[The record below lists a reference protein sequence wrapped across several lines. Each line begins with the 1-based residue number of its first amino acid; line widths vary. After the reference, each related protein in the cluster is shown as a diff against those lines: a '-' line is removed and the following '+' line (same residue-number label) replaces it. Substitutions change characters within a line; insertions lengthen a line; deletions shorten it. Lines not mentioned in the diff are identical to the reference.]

1 MENSSPSPT
10 SAASPITFPPD
21 AFSPGATILTL
32 VGGLLILFGVIIMGG
47 VIWIALHGL
56 DTAAMQRSLIGL
68 FGIELQS
75 VAEIAVVLFLI
86 AVLPVISKTSLRDL
100 GFRAPD
106 MTDAGKI
113 VAAIVAMFVLVTALG
128 SLLSTAL
135 HFKTQELAVQ
145 VFLHMHGLDKV
156 LFALFA
162 VVVGPVTE
170 EFVFRI
176 FLFNAMRKWWGF
188 WPGAIVSSILFGLAH
203 GQQPFTPAMVVSLS
217 LPLAIGGM
225 ILCWVYVRTGSAWS
239 NMITHASF
247 NALSLLLISVAPQ
260 LAK

>member
-10 SAASPITFPPD
+10 SAASPTVFPAD
-21 AFSPGATILTL
+21 AFGPGSTILTL
-32 VGGLLILFGVIIMGG
+32 LGGVIILSGIIILGG
-47 VIWIALHGL
+47 IVWILLHGL
-56 DTAAMQRSLIGL
+56 DPAAMQRSLIGL

-75 VAEIAVVLFLI
+75 VAEIAVVVFLI

-100 GFRAPD
+100 GFRAPSPSD
-106 MTDAGKI
+106 TGMI
-113 VAAIVAMFVLVTALG
+113 VAAIISMFVLVTALG
-128 SLLSTAL
+128 SILSTAL

-145 VFLHMHGLDKV
+145 VFLHMHGLDKA
-156 LFALFA
+156 LFAIFA

-188 WPGAIVSSILFGLAH
+188 WPAAIISSILFGLAH
-203 GQQPFTPAMVVSLS
+203 GQQPFTPVMLLSLS
-217 LPLAIGGM
+217 FPLAIGGV
-225 ILCWVYVRTGSAWS
+225 ILCGIYVRTGSAWS
-239 NMITHASF
+239 NIITHASF